1 MWNIIGTICT
11 FVFLLLA
18 VIFAVKAGTK
28 KQAELEAEKIKSVI
42 EDNTLNKLAKYV
54 HNVLDLNNLDC
65 GYDINNEK

>member
-28 KQAELEAEKIKSVI
+28 KQAELEHLLEQAEERKNAHKII
-42 EDNTLNKLAKYV
+42 DNVRNMADADVRERLRDGADN
-54 HNVLDLNNLDC
+54 
-65 GYDINNEK
+65 

>member
-28 KQAELEAEKIKSVI
+28 KQAELERLLEQAEERKNAHKII
-42 EDNTLNKLAKYV
+42 DNVRNMADADVRERLQDT
-54 HNVLDLNNLDC
+54 HD
-65 GYDINNEK
+65 